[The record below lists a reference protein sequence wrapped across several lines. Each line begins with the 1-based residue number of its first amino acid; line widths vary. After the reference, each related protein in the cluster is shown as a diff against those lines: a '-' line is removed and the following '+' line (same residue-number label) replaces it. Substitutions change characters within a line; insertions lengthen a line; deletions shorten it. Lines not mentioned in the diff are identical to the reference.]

1 MLILID
7 ADPIVYRCGFASE
20 QTSWKLIYENAKG
33 EVDEIQFNPSDDSP
47 AGTQMREWLD
57 YHGSNVTV
65 LDKSRVV
72 KADPVSFALRAT
84 KVQIESIITECEAK
98 FKQPGKMLMWI
109 SGRGGSFRDRIA
121 TVRPYKGNRDPT
133 HKPVHYDAIRE
144 YLRASYNSY
153 LTSGIEA
160 DDAVSIFAHNQL
172 AIGGEFVVC
181 TIDKDLDQIP
191 GNHYNY
197 MNKVFY
203 AVTNSQAERW
213 FAHQCISGDTTDNI
227 PGAFRCG
234 DAAADKLLGELDTS
248 AFGSSRAPD
257 GRAGADAVAG
267 AAARTA
273 SAAVRRDGAARRAR
287 SVRVDDASSVRS
299 DPSPDGGQR
308 ADTVQSLS
316 AAHAAVSDRAHDHN
330 AGEGHGESRGQ
341 PSDSVNSVDGDAP
354 SGHAGGRV
362 RRGRAAALVGSGE
375 PLSGNV
381 VGGRRASSPA
391 SSPSES
397 PDRDAFGGRSDDL
410 RGSAVVD
417 AASDRVNPNHPAG
430 GSSASGAVAGGES
443 GDHAGIGSDDSR
455 NDHREAAAGS
465 IASAAGRR
473 TGVEPNVGGRVR
485 GHSSA
490 ERQLHGHG
498 KSSPRWWPTVLRAYI
513 DSQRKSACPYAEA
526 DPEAIAI
533 EMAQLVHLQTY
544 PGQLW
549 HPHGDL
555 VVPGFGEENFDG

>member
-20 QTSWKLIYENAKG
+20 QTSWKLIYETAKG
-33 EVDEIQFNPSDDSP
+33 EVDEVQFNPEEDRP

-57 YHGSNVTV
+57 FHSTVTV

-72 KADPVSFALRAT
+72 KADPVSYALRAT
-84 KVQIESIITECEAK
+84 NVQIESIVAACEER

-109 SGRGGSFRDRIA
+109 SGRGGSFRDKIA
-121 TVRPYKGNRDPT
+121 TVKPYKGNRDPT
-133 HKPVHYDAIRE
+133 HKPVHYDAIRQH
-144 YLRASYNSY
+144 LRTRYNSY

-172 AIGGEFVVC
+172 QIGGEFVVC

-191 GNHYNY
+191 GQHYNY

-203 AVTNSQAERW
+203 AVTNSQAEKW
-213 FAHQCISGDTTDNI
+213 FAHQCIAGDATDNI
-227 PGAFRCG
+227 PGVFRCG
-234 DAAADKLLGELDTS
+234 DVAADKLLGELEPT
-248 AFGSSRAPD
+248 AF
-257 GRAGADAVAG
+257 AG

-287 SVRVDDASSVRS
+287 SVRVDDARADGRRS
-299 DPSPDGGQR
+299 GAASEGGQR
-308 ADTVQSLS
+308 ADPIPGISPEHGDAVNRARGSGTGNDAGQSGD
-316 AAHAAVSDRAHDHN
+316 ANADAHLD
-330 AGEGHGESRGQ
+330 
-341 PSDSVNSVDGDAP
+341 VDGDGSP
-354 SGHAGGRV
+354 GSAGRRV
-362 RRGRAAALVGSGE
+362 RRGRDSALVGSGE
-375 PLSGNV
+375 QVSGDV
-381 VGGRRASSPA
+381 VGGRRTASG
-391 SSPSES
+391 PSES
-397 PDRDAFGGRSDDL
+397 PDRDASGGRSDDL

-417 AASDRVNPNHPAG
+417 AASDRVNPDHPAG
-430 GSSASGAVAGGES
+430 GPSATGAVVGGES

-455 NDHREAAAGS
+455 NDHRETAAGS

-473 TGVEPNVGGRVR
+473 TDDKSDVGGRIR
-485 GHSSA
+485 GHSPA
-490 ERQLHGHG
+490 TEQLHGG
-498 KSSPRWWPTVLRAYI
+498 RKSSPRWWPTVLRAYI